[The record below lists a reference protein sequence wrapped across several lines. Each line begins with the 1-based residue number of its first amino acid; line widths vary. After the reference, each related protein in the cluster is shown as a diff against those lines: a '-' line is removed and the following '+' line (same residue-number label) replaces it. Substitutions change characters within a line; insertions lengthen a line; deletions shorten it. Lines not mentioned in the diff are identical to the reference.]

1 MVMEDITQRTP
12 ENVPAEPQV
21 FKRYTL
27 DTKTEV
33 EVRDDGVWFM
43 ESKVTK
49 AGKAY
54 QEATRAASSV
64 IDIEGLVDPIDS
76 EVDAGLLVRIDD
88 RRATVKREDLIQPQD
103 IGKWLA
109 ARKAYFNP
117 KHLSLLARMFMETR
131 PPEVIGYTRNGWQ
144 RNGAFV
150 VGDVVLLGVGH
161 VLKTEANLA
170 AYGQRGTFDDWER
183 EVLSR
188 AKQKPAWLFSILVG
202 LSSVL
207 LDPLGIETGT
217 AFNAYGPSGSG
228 KTAGLKAAA
237 GCWGRPDASGCLKS
251 FITTENAL
259 EGMFEGGN
267 GIGLSLDEM
276 KTANKLI
283 LAQFAYLFGNGMGKE
298 RMKSNAE
305 MQRRRRWL
313 LNCIMSSEKSVEGIF
328 EAMEQQQAAGM
339 VTRLVDIDMT
349 DWLPIIDGAAVNEF
363 EATLLL
369 QYGTAG
375 PEFVRRVAGMTDLK
389 ERHGRI
395 TDALYGGDDP
405 KLGRVAR
412 VFAQLKLVG
421 EIMGIETTVV
431 DQVWA
436 AWASEVREA
445 FDDDLQ
451 IGRAVLSFIERNL
464 RVSIMQ
470 LADDEDDD
478 GGSPFDQAEGEV
490 GNSYKER
497 DGWFDK
503 EFVYLRAEAMAK
515 IMDGFGRVR
524 LYNWLHMRGVLHRP
538 TKGDK
543 WTVRVPKLAHRPSA
557 LRIDLD
563 RLQDV
568 VGSGE

>member
-1 MVMEDITQRTP
+1 MEDITMRTP

-21 FKRYTL
+21 ITRYDL
-27 DTKTEV
+27 DSKTSIEIR
-33 EVRDDGVWFM
+33 EDGVWFI
-43 ESKVTK
+43 ESKVSK

-54 QEATRAASSV
+54 DETVRVASSI

-88 RRATVKREDLIQPQD
+88 RRATVKREDLIQAQD

-150 VGDVVLLGVGH
+150 VGDTVLLGVGH

-170 AYGQRGTFDDWER
+170 VYDRRSTFDDWER

-188 AKQKPAWLFSILVG
+188 AQQKPAWLFAILVG

-207 LDPLGIETGT
+207 LEPLGIETGT

-228 KTAGLKAAA
+228 KTAALKAAA

-259 EGMFEGGN
+259 EGLFEGGN
-267 GIGLSLDEM
+267 GIGLSLDEL
-276 KTANKLI
+276 KTANKNI
-283 LAQFAYLFGNGMGKE
+283 LGQFAFLFGNGMGKE

-349 DWLPIIDGAAVNEF
+349 PWLPIIAGDAVNEF
-363 EATLLL
+363 EAMLRLH
-369 QYGTAG
+369 YGTAG
-375 PEFVRRVAGMTDLK
+375 PEFVRRVAGMVDLK
-389 ERHGRI
+389 ERHARAAR
-395 TDALYGGDDP
+395 ALYAGDDP
-405 KLGRVAR
+405 KLGSAANA
-412 VFAQLKLVG
+412 FAQLKLTG
-421 EIMGIETTVV
+421 EIMGIDTAVV

-436 AWASEVREA
+436 QWSSEVREV

-451 IGRAVLSFIERNL
+451 IGRAVLAFIERNL

-470 LADDEDDD
+470 LAEEDGDDD
-478 GGSPFDQAEGEV
+478 GSPFGQDEGEI

-497 DGWFDK
+497 DGWFDS

-515 IMDGFGRVR
+515 VMDGFGRAR
-524 LYNWLHMRGVLHRP
+524 LYGWLYDRGVLHRRG
-538 TKGDK
+538 KGDK
-543 WTVRVPKLAHRPSA
+543 WTVYVPRLNPRRTA
-557 LRIDLD
+557 LRIDLA

-568 VGSGE
+568 VGDVGV